1 MKTKRN
7 NMKNPELSRITI
19 DISPEDHKRFKI
31 FAAIEGKS
39 MRKLIIEAIQNHI
52 TKVTIKE

>member
-1 MKTKRN
+1 
-7 NMKNPELSRITI
+7 MKNPELSRITI
-19 DISPEDHKRFKI
+19 DLSPEDHKRFKI

-39 MRKLIIEAIQNHI
+39 MRELLLEAIQNHI